1 MDRAEITDGRTT
13 AVGKLLQVQFAEEH
27 RPGSFQPANNLGVLR
42 RNAILEY
49 AARRGGSHAGCVD
62 EVLKCNRHPVQRTF
76 RVAPLNLCFSC
87 TRLPKCGISRDRDKS
102 VQLAVEPI
110 YAAETCLRQLDW

>member
-49 AARRGGSHAGCVD
+49 AARRGGSHAGRVD
-62 EVLKCNRHPVQRTF
+62 EVLQCNRHPVQRTF
-76 RVAPLNLCFSC
+76 PVAPLNLPFSC
-87 TRLPKCGISRDRDKS
+87 ARLRKCGISCYRNES
-102 VQLAVEPI
+102 VQLAVQPL
-110 YAAETCLRQLDW
+110 YTTKTCLRQLH